1 VSGRVIVL
9 NGTSSSGK
17 TSLGRA
23 LQDRLDGTWLLLG
36 IDTFITALPWKLY
49 GTPEGHTIN
58 GDGTID
64 FGGTWHE
71 ERRRWR
77 AAVASLAR
85 AGSNLLLD
93 EVFTDGAVD
102 QQRWAEALDGVEVT
116 WVGVHV
122 DVEVAA
128 AREQARG
135 DRDIGMARQQA
146 LVVHAGVRYDV
157 EVDSTSSSPEELA
170 AQIQTG

>member
-1 VSGRVIVL
+1 VIVL

-49 GTPEGHTIN
+49 GTPDGHTIN
-58 GDGTID
+58 DDGTID
-64 FGGTWHE
+64 FGDAWHA
-71 ERRRWR
+71 ERHRWR

-93 EVFTDGAVD
+93 EVFTEGAVD
-102 QQRWAEALDGVEVT
+102 QARWAEALAGLDVT
-116 WVGVHV
+116 WVAVHV

-128 AREQARG
+128 AREQARA
-135 DRDIGMARQQA
+135 DRNIGMARQQA
-146 LVVHAGVRYDV
+146 LVVHEGVRYDI
-157 EVDSTSSSPEELA
+157 EVDSTSAAPEALA
-170 AQIQTG
+170 AQIQIS